1 MFSFHFFLTRKFRLG
16 VDSIWT
22 HRFCHV
28 FIKVFERCETH
39 VFFWKEKRN
48 GVMYWC
54 TSTISLFKSCH
65 LTDHGDFERTA
76 PFPAW
81 WGWLRKGT
89 SEFYPGSFS
98 HRVYPVVSRF
108 TGPQFRKR
116 RIVFSSPKF
125 FLEANAANELLNFRG
140 CILWLNKKALTRWWF
155 HPDFWNFQPDVWGND
170 PIWRAYFSKGLVQ
183 PPTRLNFPNAF
194 RVRSFWCEVFW
205 GVPGLFHKFRGVM
218 LQGSLKHFASP
229 GS

>member
-1 MFSFHFFLTRKFRLG
+1 
-16 VDSIWT
+16 
-22 HRFCHV
+22 
-28 FIKVFERCETH
+28 
-39 VFFWKEKRN
+39 
-48 GVMYWC
+48 MYWC

-65 LTDHGDFERTA
+65 LTRTA
-76 PFPAW
+76 TFPTW

-98 HRVYPVVSRF
+98 HRVYPVVSEVYRA
-108 TGPQFRKR
+108 PVSEAPDRLLQSQ
-116 RIVFSSPKF
+116 VF
-125 FLEANAANELLNFRG
+125 FRG
-140 CILWLNKKALTRWWF
+140 KRGKRALKLPGLKFCDWTKKALTRWWF

-170 PIWRAYFSKGLVQ
+170 PIWRTYFSKGLVQ
-183 PPTRLNFPNAF
+183 PPTRLNFPNPF
-194 RVRSFWCEVFW
+194 RVRSFWCEFFW